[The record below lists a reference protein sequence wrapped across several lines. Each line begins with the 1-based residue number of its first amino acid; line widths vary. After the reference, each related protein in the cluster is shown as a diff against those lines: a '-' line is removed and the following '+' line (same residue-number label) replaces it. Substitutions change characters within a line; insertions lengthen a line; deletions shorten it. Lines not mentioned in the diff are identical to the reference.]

1 MVDLSKKMAAI
12 FHEFVENGKIEQLN
26 ELTKQA
32 INSKNENGLTA
43 LHKATSEGNLAMAA
57 YLIRNGAQTEVE
69 DNFGNTPLIYAAIK
83 NRLEV
88 AKLLISNGAPM
99 NKPNRR
105 GITPLSM
112 AALQGSF
119 DVVKCLITNGADM
132 NSTLLHLSA
141 KSGNL
146 NVVKYL
152 VINGANI
159 STKTLKGR
167 TAFDVAHEHGHKEV
181 AKYLMEKMV
190 ELQAEIAIPEEKIS
204 NKTPCAICF
213 RPKNGHFALLPCMH
227 ATLCESCCFT
237 TTGPK

>member
-1 MVDLSKKMAAI
+1 MADLSKK
-12 FHEFVENGKIEQLN
+12 
-26 ELTKQA
+26 
-32 INSKNENGLTA
+32 SKKMDKTA
-43 LHKATSEGNLAMAA
+43 LHKVTSEGNLAMAA

-69 DNFGNTPLIYAAIK
+69 DNNGYTPLIYAAMLNK
-83 NRLEV
+83 LEV
-88 AKLLISNGAPM
+88 AKLLISYGAQV

-112 AALQGSF
+112 AVIQRNF
-119 DVVKCLITNGADM
+119 DVVKYLITNGADL
-132 NSTLLHLSA
+132 NVRTSFGKTPLHLSA
-141 KSGNL
+141 ISGNL

-159 STKTLKGR
+159 STKCLQGR
-167 TAFDVAHEHGHKEV
+167 TAFDLAHGHGHKEV

-190 ELQAEIAIPEEKIS
+190 ELQTEIAIPEEKIS
-204 NKTPCAICF
+204 NKTQCAICF

-237 TTGPK
+237 TTQDNQTCPICRQPVQEYKKIFF